1 MEQYI
6 ITPKGEEYMRKIGDV
21 VSREIEPAKRF
32 GKKTSGTSSL
42 IRNLQ
47 NEQYIL
53 AKLYAVGPL
62 TRPELVSYGAPETH
76 LHMALNNL
84 MQEGCVE
91 RV

>member
-1 MEQYI
+1 MH
-6 ITPKGEEYMRKIGDV
+6 KIGDV
-21 VSREIEPAKRF
+21 VGREIESAKRL

-53 AKLYAVGPL
+53 AKLYTVGPL
-62 TRPELVSYGAPETH
+62 TRTELVSYGAPETH

-84 MQEGCVE
+84 IQEKCVE
-91 RV
+91 RI